1 MLLNKNILVTGVGK
15 GLGFNLLHN
24 IISNNGYVYGITRS
38 KEDLK
43 KFKNVKNCK
52 VFLGDVK
59 NTNIIKKIII
69 QSKKDKRVI
78 NGLVNNAAE
87 RQRIKFTN
95 INKKKLMNLFEVNF
109 FSVFENMKTYSNYLK
124 VKKTKGSIVNI
135 GSIVGERGFSDLV
148 GYGSSKSALTGFSK
162 CLAIELANKN
172 YKCRV
177 NIVNPGF
184 VKTSYYKKFK
194 KNKKLY
200 KWTVQNTP
208 ISRWASSEEI
218 SNLVIFLISD
228 KSSYINGQ
236 KINIDGGWTAK

>member
-15 GLGFNLLHN
+15 GLGLDLLN
-24 IISNNGYVYGITRS
+24 KIISYNGYVYGITRS

-52 VFLGDVK
+52 VFLGDVR
-59 NTNIIKKIII
+59 NTAIIKKIII

-135 GSIVGERGFSDLV
+135 GSIVGNNGFSELS
-148 GYGSSKSALTGFSK
+148 GYASTKTALIGLTKSFAVEMAK
-162 CLAIELANKN
+162 NNIRANL
-172 YKCRV
+172 
-177 NIVNPGF
+177 VNPGF
-184 VKTSYYKKFK
+184 IKTSYFEKFK
-194 KNKKLY
+194 QKKDLY
-200 KWTVQNTP
+200 KWT
-208 ISRWASSEEI
+208 ISRIPQKRWGNPSEV
-218 SNLVIFLISD
+218 SNLICFLLSD
-228 KSSYINGQ
+228 LSSYINGAS
-236 KINIDGGWTAK
+236 INVDGGWTGS